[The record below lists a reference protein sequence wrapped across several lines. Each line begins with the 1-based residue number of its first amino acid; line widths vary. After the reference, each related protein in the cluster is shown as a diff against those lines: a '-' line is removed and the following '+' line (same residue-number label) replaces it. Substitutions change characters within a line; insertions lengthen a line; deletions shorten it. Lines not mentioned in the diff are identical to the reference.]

1 MYKNNSN
8 HQPSQQEVI
17 NLDIN
22 INILTG
28 SEVLVY
34 NHLLGMG
41 NITNRIFLSQT
52 YLAYKLGLCRATVN
66 RALRRLAELNLIQK
80 IDRGWKE
87 ERTRIKKTCYYLISK
102 LFDLP
107 EIRKRYQG
115 KFKSLIYLKLITN
128 FDQIIE
134 SGYKHYVEIVT
145 GIKSSLSFL
154 FKNKEVDNLGYRGN
168 RIRRRR
174 QGIREGLKQEVSN
187 LTIEE
192 GSKMSEFIQNLG
204 GFNEAAKVYL
214 SAYRDDVVKE
224 SIKGLGNYKPTGDA
238 WSYFVKILSRV
249 TRTKNLEPDYH
260 IINSV
265 VGIPKLVL
273 PITSP
278 SIIASSPNPGFKKQ
292 QEEKKPYIP
301 RTQWQSPEL
310 NKPKETAMQVANNLA
325 KAAEALRSGNE
336 FARFS
341 VKGLCE
347 IEYQTTG
354 EEGEDLAIQYITS
367 KKKEFESQPSFVE
380 KIKELDLGK
389 PTGFREILSRTQPTK
404 QTTETN
410 IYTVAALPVT
420 SQFESE
426 STTLNEMDYDEVLD

>member
-1 MYKNNSN
+1 MRTVNHNSN
-8 HQPSQQEVI
+8 STLSQQEI
-17 NLDIN
+17 STLDIN

-52 YLAYKLGLCRATVN
+52 YLAYKLGLCRATIN

-204 GFNEAAKVYL
+204 GFNEAAKLYL
-214 SAYRDDVVKE
+214 SAYREDIVKE
-224 SIKGLGNYKPTGDA
+224 AIKGLGKYKPTGNPWA
-238 WSYFVKILSRV
+238 YFLKILARV
-249 TRTKNLEPDYH
+249 SQSKQIEPDYG

-265 VGIPKLVL
+265 TGHPQLTL

-278 SIIASSPNPGFKKQ
+278 SIIASSSKPGFKK
-292 QEEKKPYIP
+292 
-301 RTQWQSPEL
+301 
-310 NKPKETAMQVANNLA
+310 
-325 KAAEALRSGNE
+325 
-336 FARFS
+336 
-341 VKGLCE
+341 
-347 IEYQTTG
+347 
-354 EEGEDLAIQYITS
+354 
-367 KKKEFESQPSFVE
+367 
-380 KIKELDLGK
+380 
-389 PTGFREILSRTQPTK
+389 
-404 QTTETN
+404 
-410 IYTVAALPVT
+410 
-420 SQFESE
+420 
-426 STTLNEMDYDEVLD
+426 